1 MSSLIEACGAPF
13 LGSAAHD
20 EARDADQSPRDR
32 ASRLLKDPKGYFAD
46 ARSWAGKKA
55 KADVQRELSEKKAQ
69 RTRLPLW
76 SRLRLAAV
84 H

>member
-1 MSSLIEACGAPF
+1 MPLVGPVVA
-13 LGSAAHD
+13 
-20 EARDADQSPRDR
+20 EARDADQSPRDG
-32 ASRLLKDPKGYFAD
+32 AARLLKDPKGYFAD
-46 ARSWAGKKA
+46 ARNWAGKKA

-69 RTRLPLW
+69 RTRLPLL